1 MAVAR
6 RESTCSGGSSGGVA
20 FCQGDWDVNSQGRE
34 RERLATGIVGHFE
47 LWLRVGLLKRRGYLS
62 NARGNPGCLGV
73 RLSCFGAEY
82 VWAYVLYVMYA
93 AAESCVQAGG
103 GGTLAQRVRYAG
115 GEGNTIQD

>member
-6 RESTCSGGSSGGVA
+6 RETICGGGSSGGVA

-62 NARGNPGCLGV
+62 NARGNPGVSRRPFVLFWSRVCMGV
-73 RLSCFGAEY
+73 CIVCIVCS
-82 VWAYVLYVMYA
+82 A

-103 GGTLAQRVRYAG
+103 GGRLRRG
-115 GEGNTIQD
+115 